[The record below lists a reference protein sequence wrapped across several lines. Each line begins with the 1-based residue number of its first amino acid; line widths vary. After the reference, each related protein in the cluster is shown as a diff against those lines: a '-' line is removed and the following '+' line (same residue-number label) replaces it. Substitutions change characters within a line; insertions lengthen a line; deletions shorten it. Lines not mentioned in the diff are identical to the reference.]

1 MDQEN
6 LRHDQ
11 NMALS
16 SSPLRTMLRRYFKES
31 FHLLHLVLFKPL
43 TLAEE
48 TDQLSRKERLLIPL
62 KILPVSLALALGMLE
77 VHATVVRHTSDWF
90 AILVTTLTIVLFA
103 GLLVGQAVGLLVVLI
118 TGPNS
123 GLALRL
129 SSGLSSGLSIGLALG
144 LVLTLAREGDV
155 LDSGLPVT
163 VMVVAVI
170 GQVVGLLIGPN
181 SGRVLALSGGLLF
194 MLLVVLAPE
203 SSVLDSGLTVV
214 LVVGGIIGLVLGGV
228 SSQIRRLES
237 KLEGKFPVEVFIG
250 VFVGTILGGWSLG
263 LNSEDGRL
271 DYTNFFLFWY
281 PIVVLLLSL
290 RLFYWPCQL
299 VQYYRVTQTADLFLI
314 FRNSPVYWDEFIAF
328 PLPHLTSWLVKL
340 VESDRERG
348 LAEILFVAAK
358 RPFQRSAAQRALI
371 IVALRELKQFDSLEK
386 LATAG
391 RVLRFVPVDAEYLPR
406 GFAGVQRRLGT
417 IAQTVQ
423 EYLTR
428 FTPASRMDILRE
440 LRDELIE
447 LRLMAS
453 VIGLPIGSSLQP
465 LVNRWLRLVE
475 QEQTE
480 CQKHLI
486 STPLPNPFVA
496 GNPLQPRDHELFKG
510 RRDIVT
516 AIEEHIINPDRS
528 TTLLL
533 YGRRRIGKTSTLLNL
548 PRLLSSQFVPV
559 FIDFQDAKW
568 RESDAVFCYQLTH
581 SLVEELLE
589 QNASFGLNE
598 PQLEQ
603 FELHPFTALDEALDR
618 VEKIAQQL
626 EKSIL
631 LTFDEYERLEGGLKT
646 DRLTTAIL
654 DQLRHIVQHREGIT
668 VLFSGSH
675 RFEELHGI
683 AWSDYLINVKTL
695 ELSFLPEQ
703 DARDL
708 LTEPVPELVY
718 HPGAIERVLALTHCQ
733 PYLLQAVAF
742 ELVNSLN
749 SQNRLE
755 AQVEDIEAAAEKVLV
770 GAQAYFDYTWRE
782 ECSEEEKAVLRALA
796 ANGATHLSVS
806 QDPKA
811 VRSLCHKDILEKVG
825 QQHRFTIELFRRWI
839 VNNQN
844 IGQSVRQ
851 SA

>member
-1 MDQEN
+1 
-6 LRHDQ
+6 
-11 NMALS
+11 
-16 SSPLRTMLRRYFKES
+16 MLGQYFKES

-77 VHATVVRHTSDWF
+77 VHTTVVRHTSDWF
-90 AILVTTLTIVLFA
+90 AILATTLTIVLFA
-103 GLLVGQAVGLLVVLI
+103 GLLVGQVVGLLVALL

-123 GLALRL
+123 RPGLML
-129 SSGLSSGLSIGLALG
+129 SGGLSGGLSSGLALG
-144 LVLTLAREGDV
+144 LVLTLARESGV
-155 LDSGLPVT
+155 LDSSLPVT
-163 VMVVAVI
+163 FLVVAGI
-170 GQVVGLLIGPN
+170 GQTVGLIIGPN
-181 SGRVLALSGGLLF
+181 IGRVLALSGGLLF

-203 SSVLDSGLTVV
+203 SRVLDSGLTVV

-228 SSQIRRLES
+228 SSQLRRLEN
-237 KLEGKFPVEVFIG
+237 KLEGKLSVEVFIG
-250 VFVGTILGGWSLG
+250 VFIGAFVGIVLGGWSLG
-263 LNSEDGRL
+263 LSSEDGRL
-271 DYTNFFLFWY
+271 DYTNLFLFWY

-299 VQYYRVTQTADLFLI
+299 VQYYRVRQTADLFPL
-314 FRNSPVYWDEFIAF
+314 FRNSPVYWDEVIAF

-391 RVLRFVPVDAEYLPR
+391 RVLRFVPIDAEYLPR

-465 LVNRWLRLVE
+465 LANRWLRLVE

-618 VEKIAQQL
+618 VEEIAQQL

-703 DARDL
+703 DAHDL

-755 AQVEDIEAAAEKVLV
+755 AQVEDIEVAAEKVL
-770 GAQAYFDYTWRE
+770 GAAQAYFYYTWQE
-782 ECSEEEKAVLRALA
+782 ECSEQEKAVLRTLA

-806 QDPKA
+806 QDPEA
-811 VRSLCHKDILEKVG
+811 VRSLCHKDILENVD
-825 QQHRFTIELFRRWI
+825 QQYRFTIELFRRWI
-839 VNNQN
+839 VRNQD
-844 IGQSVRQ
+844 ISGSVRQ

>member
-1 MDQEN
+1 
-6 LRHDQ
+6 
-11 NMALS
+11 
-16 SSPLRTMLRRYFKES
+16 MLGQYFREA
-31 FHLLHLVLFKPL
+31 FHLLHLVFLKPL
-43 TLAEE
+43 TLAKEAGR
-48 TDQLSRKERLLIPL
+48 LSRRERLLIPL
-62 KILPVSLALALGMLE
+62 KILPVSLVLVLGLLE
-77 VHATVVRHTSDWF
+77 VHAAVVGHSFEWF
-90 AILVTTLTIVLFA
+90 AILVTTLTIVLLA
-103 GLLVGQAVGLLVVLI
+103 GLLVGQVVGLLVALI

-123 GLALRL
+123 GLALML
-129 SSGLSSGLSIGLALG
+129 SSGLSSGLALG
-144 LVLTLAREGDV
+144 LVLTLARESGV

-163 VMVVAVI
+163 FIVVVVI
-170 GQVVGLLIGPN
+170 GQIVGMLIGPN

-237 KLEGKFPVEVFIG
+237 KLPVEVFIG
-250 VFVGTILGGWSLG
+250 VFVGMILGGWSLG
-263 LNSEDGRL
+263 LSSEDGRL
-271 DYTNFFLFWY
+271 EYTNLFLFWC

-299 VQYYRVTQTADLFLI
+299 VQYYRARQTADLFPL

-371 IVALRELKQFDSLEK
+371 TVAIRELDQLDNLEK
-386 LATAG
+386 LATAR

-406 GFAGVQRRLGT
+406 GFAGVRRRLDT

-423 EYLTR
+423 DYLTR
-428 FTPASRMDILRE
+428 VTPTGRMNLLRE
-440 LRDELIE
+440 LQDQLSELQI
-447 LRLMAS
+447 MVS
-453 VIGLPIGSSLQP
+453 VIGLPVGPSLQP
-465 LVNRWLRLVE
+465 LASRWLHLVE
-475 QEQTE
+475 QEQTKYRK
-480 CQKHLI
+480 QLV

-496 GNPLQPRDHELFKG
+496 GNPLQPRDHGLFKG
-510 RRDIVT
+510 RRDIIA

-559 FIDFQDAKW
+559 FVDFQDAKW
-568 RESDAVFCYQLTH
+568 RESEAVFCYQLVR
-581 SLVEELLE
+581 SLTDELRT
-589 QNASFGLNE
+589 QDASLDLGE

-603 FELHPFTALDEALDR
+603 FKQYPFTTLDEALDSL
-618 VEKIAQQL
+618 EQIARQL
-626 EKSIL
+626 KKSFL
-631 LTFDEYERLEGGLKT
+631 LTLDEYERLEEGLKT
-646 DRLTTAIL
+646 SKLSIEIL
-654 DQLRHIVQHREGIT
+654 NQLRHIVQHREGMT

-683 AWSDYLINVKTL
+683 PWSDYLINAKTL

-718 HPGAIERVLALTHCQ
+718 QTGAIEKVLALTHCQ

-742 ELVNSLN
+742 ELVDGLN
-749 SQNRLE
+749 SQNKRE
-755 AQVEDIEAAAEKVLV
+755 ARVDDIEIVAEKVLV
-770 GAQAYFDYTWRE
+770 GAQSYFDYTWQE
-782 ECSEEEKAVLRALA
+782 ECSERERAVLRTLV
-796 ANGATHLSVS
+796 ANSTTSLSSS
-806 QDPKA
+806 QDSEA
-811 VRSLCHKDILEKVG
+811 VRSLCHKDILENVG
-825 QQHRFTIELFRRWI
+825 QQYRFTIELFHRWI
-839 VNNQN
+839 VRNQD
-844 IGQSVRQ
+844 ISGLVQK